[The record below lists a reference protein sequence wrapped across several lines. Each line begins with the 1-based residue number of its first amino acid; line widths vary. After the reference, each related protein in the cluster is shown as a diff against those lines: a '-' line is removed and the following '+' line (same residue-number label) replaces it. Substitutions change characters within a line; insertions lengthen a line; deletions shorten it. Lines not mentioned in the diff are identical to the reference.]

1 MNETKNL
8 FVYGTRPE
16 LIKLWP
22 VIEKTKDKYVVCT
35 GQHKNLLDKELLIPD
50 LNLNLMRHG
59 ASSLSVLD
67 KVMGTMSWVLEYRK
81 PKRVIVQG
89 DTATAF
95 GTALAAFHGGYPIY
109 HVEAGLRTW
118 DKDQPFPEEV
128 YRQGITSMADTH
140 FCPTSQNAANVNKT
154 MPYRRR
160 LYITGNPVIDAVQAL
175 APENP
180 TLKEDVIVTLHRR
193 ESPVEEYGKALIQLI
208 EDNPRFNFKVIVHPN
223 RIGQRLK
230 RILDIDYCDDNLRL
244 LYPMDYLA
252 FLRELASCYLVLTDS
267 GGLQEE
273 APALNKPVIVM
284 REKTERP
291 EGLGLT
297 SRLAK
302 PDELVNLTERLL
314 YDKTEYFLTASA
326 KNPFGDGKASGR
338 IAEVLNA

>member
-1 MNETKNL
+1 
-8 FVYGTRPE
+8 
-16 LIKLWP
+16 
-22 VIEKTKDKYVVCT
+22 
-35 GQHKNLLDKELLIPD
+35 
-50 LNLNLMRHG
+50 
-59 ASSLSVLD
+59 
-67 KVMGTMSWVLEYRK
+67 MGIMSWVLEYRK
-81 PKRVIVQG
+81 PERVIVQG

-95 GTALAAFHGGYPIY
+95 GTALAAFHAGYPIY

-128 YRQGITSMADTH
+128 YRHSISAMADVH
-140 FCPTSQNAANVNKT
+140 FCPTVAASKNILQPTVK
-154 MPYRRR
+154 
-160 LYITGNPVIDAVQAL
+160 YITGNTVIDAVQAL

-180 TLKEDVIVTLHRR
+180 TLTNDVIVTLHRR
-193 ESPVEEYGKALIQLI
+193 ESPVVEYAKALAILA
-208 EDNPRFNFKVIVHPN
+208 ENSLAYNFKVIIHPN
-223 RIGQRLK
+223 QVGQALK
-230 RILDIDYCDDNLRL
+230 ENLEYHTDVENLHL
-244 LYPMDYLA
+244 LPPMDYLA
-252 FLRELASCYLVLTDS
+252 FIRELASCYLVITDS

-273 APALNKPVIVM
+273 APALNKPVVVM

-297 SRLAK
+297 SRLAA